1 MKIDELAFH
10 EKAVFLEACSRSQKE
25 ESPSQLNINVQ
36 NKLDLPSAR
45 HFLDSFAL
53 VAASPGGAP
62 NVTAACLELSQSNSK
77 EITIRIAKNEDFN
90 VQARQRLSQITGI
103 MNRLSVRVD
112 TQMKARP
119 VEPGKLGACKD
130 VDLDENEESERLAKS
145 HWTEIRE
152 LVDKLHITTDLEAI
166 KQLARLAYNVRHSI
180 DFHNLVRTQCQLRK
194 QSSQIL
200 ERIGKVAKFFRSAVS
215 LVQQKYIVHAEMLLL
230 TFYEEHPQIVLATNY
245 IGISKRSCYLCANF
259 IRFHNFFAIK
269 GQHQQL
275 YCLWTLPADVTF
287 ESQARGAIFMKALS
301 DLDSLLAHKID
312 KVTRPQH
319 KLLAF
324 LKESVANFSRATI
337 TARAH
342 SLENPGVVVESDEG
356 VGLSTSRMPLRN
368 RGEHPDVRLEPRE
381 RGISELHQDRVN
393 TEISSSPVTE
403 EGSLPRHLET
413 IEYLQAP
420 LAVFPKLE
428 ILTFNDPDEELQYVE
443 KRSHHHRTR
452 RSRHTG
458 GHYHRKRRRRAPS
471 AQRYNHQVT
480 MKAATRRQKI
490 RSPVLLPIH
499 ASTQLSKRTTRKRR
513 KSDTVGYLNMLLT
526 CLKSAGRAALET
538 FWERI

>member
-103 MNRLSVRVD
+103 MNRVRQRDLSIAIAQDLCFELITEGYRSRISKQIAGRTGLWNLVHQFCTPSQQLSVRVD

-180 DFHNLVRTQCQLRK
+180 DFHNLVRTQ
-194 QSSQIL
+194 
-200 ERIGKVAKFFRSAVS
+200 
-215 LVQQKYIVHAEMLLL
+215 
-230 TFYEEHPQIVLATNY
+230 
-245 IGISKRSCYLCANF
+245 
-259 IRFHNFFAIK
+259 
-269 GQHQQL
+269 
-275 YCLWTLPADVTF
+275 
-287 ESQARGAIFMKALS
+287 
-301 DLDSLLAHKID
+301 
-312 KVTRPQH
+312 
-319 KLLAF
+319 
-324 LKESVANFSRATI
+324 
-337 TARAH
+337 
-342 SLENPGVVVESDEG
+342 
-356 VGLSTSRMPLRN
+356 
-368 RGEHPDVRLEPRE
+368 
-381 RGISELHQDRVN
+381 
-393 TEISSSPVTE
+393 
-403 EGSLPRHLET
+403 
-413 IEYLQAP
+413 
-420 LAVFPKLE
+420 
-428 ILTFNDPDEELQYVE
+428 
-443 KRSHHHRTR
+443 
-452 RSRHTG
+452 
-458 GHYHRKRRRRAPS
+458 
-471 AQRYNHQVT
+471 
-480 MKAATRRQKI
+480 
-490 RSPVLLPIH
+490 
-499 ASTQLSKRTTRKRR
+499 
-513 KSDTVGYLNMLLT
+513 
-526 CLKSAGRAALET
+526 
-538 FWERI
+538 